1 MGPGARG
8 SEPPKPWGLRVPHNV
23 WAISITSLFS
33 DWSYEMLLPIIPF
46 FLSIDLGA
54 SPLVVGLVEG
64 VAVFAQSMVQFVSG
78 SRLAH
83 RANRQAAG
91 TAGYATTTTAH
102 GLISLATAWPY
113 AACLRVLAWGA
124 RGERQP
130 IKRVILSEAAQ
141 TMGAGRAFGLEQTFD
156 SLGAIAG
163 TISAAYVVITN
174 GVGGFRS
181 IFVLSVIPGIVAVLL
196 FYRYVHDRPVRTNEE
211 LRRSNGAAPPF
222 PSRFRWYLV
231 ASGIFGLAFFN
242 ILLGLLRVGTA
253 LTGAPG
259 AGVTGAIVVSLF
271 AYLLYNLVY
280 TGMAYPAGILAD
292 RFPRTGLVAVS
303 YLLFVPVDVLFI
315 TAPGIFGAF
324 LAFLVAGIQVSLLDV
339 AESAWISR
347 AVTSDSVGRA
357 FGWFGGVRGT
367 TSLVGSVAVG
377 AIWTAYSAP
386 PAFLVSA
393 VLAVVA
399 AGMMI
404 PVALAKEPPTLPP
417 TTS

>member
-1 MGPGARG
+1 MTLPGG
-8 SEPPKPWGLRVPHNV
+8 SSPTAQKQAVRIPHNV

-33 DWSYEMLLPIIPF
+33 DWSYEMLLPILPF

-64 VAVFAQSMVQFVSG
+64 AAVFAQSMVQFVSG

-83 RANRQAAG
+83 RPDRQRVGA
-91 TAGYATTTTAH
+91 AGYATTTAAH
-102 GLISLATAWPY
+102 GLIALATAWPY
-113 AACLRVLAWGA
+113 AAFLRVTAWGA

-130 IKRVILSEAAQ
+130 IKKVILSDAAQ

-156 SLGAIAG
+156 SLGAIGG
-163 TISAAYVVITN
+163 TISAVYVVLTN

-196 FYRYVHDRPVRTNEE
+196 FYRYVRDRPREPNERE
-211 LRRSNGAAPPF
+211 SRLASPTSAF
-222 PSRFRWYLV
+222 PVRFRWYLL
-231 ASGIFGLAFFN
+231 ASGVFGLAFFN
-242 ILLGLLRVGTA
+242 ILLGLLRVGSA
-253 LTGAPG
+253 LTGSG
-259 AGVTGAIVVSLF
+259 GSNVTGAIIVSLF

-292 RFPRTGLVAVS
+292 QFPKIGLVAAS

-315 TAPGIFGAF
+315 EAPGILGAF
-324 LAFLVAGIQVSLLDV
+324 LAFLLAGIQISLLDV

-347 AVTSDSVGRA
+347 AVPPGTVGRA
-357 FGWFGGVRGT
+357 FGWFGGIRGT

-386 PAFLVSA
+386 PAFLFSA
-393 VLAVVA
+393 AIAALAA
-399 AGMMI
+399 LMLI
-404 PVALAKEPPTLPP
+404 PVAL
-417 TTS
+417 TSRSAPK